1 MLHTGRKPREP
12 KETRFVVVTAYSAL
26 PTLTS
31 CCLLHTHTRL
41 NPTHWCMEDLQ
52 KQSNWR
58 CAERRAD
65 PKLRGLT
72 MLAQVE

>member
-1 MLHTGRKPREP
+1 
-12 KETRFVVVTAYSAL
+12 
-26 PTLTS
+26 
-31 CCLLHTHTRL
+31 
-41 NPTHWCMEDLQ
+41 MEDLQ